1 MYPRQSQISKNAA
14 AGLRSALL
22 SSIVRNTSSERMSN
36 QIKIFELRFSFMQYL
51 ENISCPRTSPS
62 CIISNNG
69 YIPSRHQLA
78 LEEINL
84 RVISMPVSEIYLS
97 SQIIMFE
104 NIITWKH

>member
-1 MYPRQSQISKNAA
+1 M
-14 AGLRSALL
+14 
-22 SSIVRNTSSERMSN
+22 
-36 QIKIFELRFSFMQYL
+36 
-51 ENISCPRTSPS
+51 SPS

-69 YIPSRHQLA
+69 YIPSDVYTSRHQLA

-84 RVISMPVSEIYLS
+84 RVICTPVSEIYLS

>member
-1 MYPRQSQISKNAA
+1 M
-14 AGLRSALL
+14 
-22 SSIVRNTSSERMSN
+22 
-36 QIKIFELRFSFMQYL
+36 
-51 ENISCPRTSPS
+51 SPS

>member
-1 MYPRQSQISKNAA
+1 M
-14 AGLRSALL
+14 
-22 SSIVRNTSSERMSN
+22 
-36 QIKIFELRFSFMQYL
+36 
-51 ENISCPRTSPS
+51 SPS

-69 YIPSRHQLA
+69 YIPSDVYTSRHQLA

-104 NIITWKH
+104 NIITWIHKTGSILSHT